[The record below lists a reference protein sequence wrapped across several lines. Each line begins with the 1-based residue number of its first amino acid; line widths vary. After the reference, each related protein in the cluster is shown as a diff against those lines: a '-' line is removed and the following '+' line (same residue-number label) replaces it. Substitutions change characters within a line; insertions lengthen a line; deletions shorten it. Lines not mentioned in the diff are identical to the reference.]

1 MRWMIGICFL
11 IDYAILDMMAI
22 EFKCFFVGLYC
33 KIRNKFLIIIM
44 CGRFALTNIDTIF
57 SRLRVIV
64 SEDVKITPHYNIA
77 PSQNIPVIYKDKNLE
92 NRIEFMKW
100 GLVPF
105 WAKDPK
111 IGYKMIN
118 ARAETLT
125 QKPSFKNI
133 FKTKRCVI
141 PSSGFYEWKK
151 IDKQKVPY
159 YIGIKN
165 SKIFSFAGLFDNWKD
180 RDGNE
185 LKTFTIITTDANN
198 TLKPIHDRMPVI
210 LKQEFE
216 EKWLD
221 MKIQNSDL
229 LAEMLK
235 PYPDDQMVA
244 YSVSSEVNNPENDSP
259 ELTRKI
265 N

>member
-1 MRWMIGICFL
+1 
-11 IDYAILDMMAI
+11 
-22 EFKCFFVGLYC
+22 
-33 KIRNKFLIIIM
+33 M
-44 CGRFALTNIDTIF
+44 CGRFALTDIDAIF
-57 SRLRVIV
+57 SRLRVII
-64 SEDVKITPHYNIA
+64 SEDVKIQPHYNIA
-77 PSQNIPVIYKDKNLE
+77 PSQNIPVIYKDKNRE

-111 IGYKMIN
+111 IGHKMIN

-125 QKPSFKNI
+125 QKPSFKHI
-133 FKTKRCVI
+133 FKTKRCLV
-141 PSSGFYEWKK
+141 PGSGFYEWKK
-151 IDKQKVPY
+151 VDKHKVPY

-165 SKIFSFAGLFDNWKD
+165 CKTFSFAGLFDHWKD
-180 RDGNE
+180 SDGNE
-185 LKTFTIITTDANN
+185 LKTFTIITTNANN

-221 MKIQNSDL
+221 IKTQDSDL
-229 LAEMLK
+229 LAEMLT
-235 PYPDDQMVA
+235 PYTDDQMVA
-244 YSVSSEVNNPENDSP
+244 YPVSSEVNNPGNDNP
-259 ELTRKI
+259 KLIRRI